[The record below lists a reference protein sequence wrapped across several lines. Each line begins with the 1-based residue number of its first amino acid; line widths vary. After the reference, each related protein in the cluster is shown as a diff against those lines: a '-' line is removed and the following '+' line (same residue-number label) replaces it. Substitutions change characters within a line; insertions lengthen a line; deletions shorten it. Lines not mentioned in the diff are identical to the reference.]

1 VQATV
6 QFVPPEI
13 TDEEIP
19 EEEVQQVVDEKTQ
32 IAVVTNEG
40 TDDIMIP
47 EEVVTVVEPEP
58 EQIFTVVEQMPEFP
72 GGEAALYKYLNSNIK
87 YPQMEADAHIQGT
100 VYLTFVVDKDGNIK
114 DVKPLRGVAGG
125 PNLEKEAMR
134 VVKSMPSW
142 KSGKQNGRPVSVQ
155 YNLPVR
161 FVLK

>member
-1 VQATV
+1 
-6 QFVPPEI
+6 
-13 TDEEIP
+13 
-19 EEEVQQVVDEKTQ
+19 
-32 IAVVTNEG
+32 
-40 TDDIMIP
+40 
-47 EEVVTVVEPEP
+47 VVTVVEPEP

-100 VYLTFVVDKDGNIK
+100 VYLTFVVDKDGNIR